1 MAEVSVEYLSLAD
14 LAKHC
19 SVGKKTL
26 NKWINR
32 GMPVYKVGRLVRV
45 KKSEF
50 DHWMKQFRSGTSEDL
65 DSVWDQVME
74 EVQ

>member
-1 MAEVSVEYLSLAD
+1 MTGISAEYLSLTE
-14 LAKHC
+14 LSKYC

-32 GMPVYKVGRLVRV
+32 GMPVYRIGRLVRV

-50 DHWMKQFRSGTSEDL
+50 DNWMKQFRSGTSKDL
-65 DSVWDQVME
+65 NSVWDQVMK